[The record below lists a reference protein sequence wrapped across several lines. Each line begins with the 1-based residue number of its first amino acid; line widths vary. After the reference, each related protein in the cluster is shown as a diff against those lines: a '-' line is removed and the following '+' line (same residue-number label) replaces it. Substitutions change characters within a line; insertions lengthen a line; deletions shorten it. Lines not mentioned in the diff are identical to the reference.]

1 MGKRIKSTGVILD
14 ASSMASAPV
23 SPAGTV
29 ALRAKSDAT
38 QFQYSAN
45 GGAWTDFGTGG
56 GGGTVRLDQ
65 VLDPA
70 MAAPQV
76 KAFSMTDHS
85 LVFSYTATQAEEC
98 FVITS
103 TTPVTPEQQ
112 DRCYCCVLME
122 RRLRRTRC
130 ASRRAVSS

>member
-45 GGAWTDFGTGG
+45 GGAWTDFW
-56 GGGTVRLDQ
+56 Q
-65 VLDPA
+65 V
-70 MAAPQV
+70 AA
-76 KAFSMTDHS
+76 AAS
-85 LVFSYTATQAEEC
+85 LVS
-98 FVITS
+98 I
-103 TTPVTPEQQ
+103 
-112 DRCYCCVLME
+112 RCLILAWQH
-122 RRLRRTRC
+122 RPPLRR
-130 ASRRAVSS
+130 SRHSR